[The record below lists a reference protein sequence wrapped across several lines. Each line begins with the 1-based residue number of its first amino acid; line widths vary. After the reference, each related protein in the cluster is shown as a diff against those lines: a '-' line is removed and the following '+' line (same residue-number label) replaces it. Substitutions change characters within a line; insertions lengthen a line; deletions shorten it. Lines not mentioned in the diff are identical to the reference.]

1 MLPEERVHCE
11 EANIQLLTSYDFSL
25 DTQVRFSLT
34 SAHPKSE
41 LLSFMARF
49 GIVVACEARGKQNL
63 IRFAHNWN
71 VGIMECWNNGFWQN
85 GSLGYWQNHC

>member
-11 EANIQLLTSYDFSL
+11 EANLQLLTSYDFSL
-25 DTQVRFSLT
+25 DTQVHFSLT

-49 GIVVACEARGKQNL
+49 GIVVAGEARGKHQSVISYPKKIVDN
-63 IRFAHNWN
+63 
-71 VGIMECWNNGFWQN
+71 ENNFLKEG
-85 GSLGYWQNHC
+85 GH